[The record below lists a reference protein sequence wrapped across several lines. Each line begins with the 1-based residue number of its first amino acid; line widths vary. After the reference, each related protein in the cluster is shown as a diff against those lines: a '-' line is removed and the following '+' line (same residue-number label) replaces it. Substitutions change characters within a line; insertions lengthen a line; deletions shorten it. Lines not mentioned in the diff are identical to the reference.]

1 MAPELERFYSWN
13 ELRRAQRGAAYLIFN
28 ANFGSQSV
36 FCAPLLGER
45 QPVLG
50 PLVLGFQ
57 GACDLAVVNVG
68 GARCFKLLDGK
79 KIISTAGSQTT
90 QKRNDQCLLIKCS

>member
-1 MAPELERFYSWN
+1 MQEWQRFYSWN

-36 FCAPLLGER
+36 FCAPLLSER

-79 KIISTAGSQTT
+79 KIINQHSWKPNYT
-90 QKRNDQCLLIKCS
+90 KEK